1 MERKEGEKLKYSD
14 LSIGDVFEKKE
25 IVTAEKVETFAEI
38 TGDDNP
44 LHLDEEFAKTTIFGR
59 RIAHGV
65 LGIGF
70 ISAVLGRH
78 FPGPGTIYL
87 QQKAT
92 FRKPV
97 YIDEEVTVKV
107 EIIDKIPEK
116 FRLLLSTEVIKENGT
131 VAVEGEALVIFRM

>member
-1 MERKEGEKLKYSD
+1 MRYSELSTGDVYERKEK
-14 LSIGDVFEKKE
+14 
-25 IVTAEKVETFAEI
+25 VTAEKVETFASI

-44 LHLDEEFAKTTIFGR
+44 IHLDDEFAKTSIFGK

-87 QQKAT
+87 KQSAT

-97 YIDEEVTVKV
+97 YIGEEVTVKV
-107 EIIDKIPEK
+107 EIIEKIPEK
-116 FRLLLSTEVIKENGT
+116 FRLLLSTKVIKENGT
-131 VAVEGEALVIFRM
+131 VAVEGEALVLFRED